1 MKNEATDPLA
11 VIGEKHMLSII
22 AFIADYGPCSK
33 TDIYSAISRGTRMLD
48 KLEILADAGLIEIS
62 TVANHHSMV
71 EITDKGRDVAMNIS
85 EIRRIMGTG
94 IE

>member
-33 TDIYSAISRGTRMLD
+33 TDI
-48 KLEILADAGLIEIS
+48 
-62 TVANHHSMV
+62 
-71 EITDKGRDVAMNIS
+71 
-85 EIRRIMGTG
+85 
-94 IE
+94 